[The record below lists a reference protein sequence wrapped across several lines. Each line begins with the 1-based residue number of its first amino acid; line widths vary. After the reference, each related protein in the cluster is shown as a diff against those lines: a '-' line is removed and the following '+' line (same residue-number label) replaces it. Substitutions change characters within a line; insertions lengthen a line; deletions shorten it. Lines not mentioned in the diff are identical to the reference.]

1 MQKVKNWHF
10 KIIKAFV
17 VGDQVYAASGL
28 KERTKKKKFTIIY
41 SPELFSSDV
50 WWQQTE
56 NGFNMKIWALKYKEH
71 IYKDYWSSL

>member
-28 KERTKKKKFTIIY
+28 KETTKKKKFTIIY
-41 SPELFSSDV
+41 SCSVLMFDDSRQKTVS
-50 WWQQTE
+50 T
-56 NGFNMKIWALKYKEH
+56 
-71 IYKDYWSSL
+71 

>member
-28 KERTKKKKFTIIY
+28 KETTKKKKVHHH
-41 SPELFSSDV
+41 LFPRAV
-50 WWQQTE
+50 Q
-56 NGFNMKIWALKYKEH
+56 F
-71 IYKDYWSSL
+71 

>member
-50 WWQQTE
+50 
-56 NGFNMKIWALKYKEH
+56 
-71 IYKDYWSSL
+71 